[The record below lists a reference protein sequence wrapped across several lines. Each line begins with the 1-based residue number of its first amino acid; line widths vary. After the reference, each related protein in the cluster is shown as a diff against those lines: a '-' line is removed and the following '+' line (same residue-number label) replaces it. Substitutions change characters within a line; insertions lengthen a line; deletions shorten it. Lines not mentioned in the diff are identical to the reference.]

1 MQTKKPVPPTLHRN
15 PIMIF
20 IALFFLLVGI
30 ISIAV
35 IATAGSDAAQSFL
48 GVFLLV
54 CSLIPLVVTAF
65 FFYRSIIGEKAIKAE
80 KEKYGGFTLA
90 QAKLFYGFCLNAGIK
105 DLDSSVNQQ
114 KALLIING
122 NPTLNNINNIE
133 ALHVKMFQIA
143 LDDIHAIKIK
153 TETDRVADIRGKEH
167 ERFHKEE
174 HLASF
179 AGREKRLFM
188 LREQLNRVRE
198 RENVIREGLR
208 QAAIAGAAISA
219 AHEKKES
226 SWGTL
231 GGIAAGI
238 AGPAAGAAVAMDTMA
253 KNREVRAH
261 NAQVRSAVSSILSS
275 DIRGGYDGLSDL
287 RKQEEVLTK
296 EIAKAQ
302 VALTNDALTKD
313 EIFASLK
320 ITDIVQERTDSGA
333 IIITATVAAA
343 KEFAIDGAE
352 DLETTIDGSIAMQ
365 VIFDNGI
372 AGQAY
377 LNLPLYGI
385 GADDAAVKV
394 DGICHTA
401 EQGKTYTINPV
412 PHALWIMER

>member
-1 MQTKKPVPPTLHRN
+1 MQPKKSNSDYFSSILS
-15 PIMIF
+15 
-20 IALFFLLVGI
+20 ALAFALISLPFLLLGI
-30 ISIAV
+30 MAVAYARNNSFQHGLGIVLLV
-35 IATAGSDAAQSFL
+35 IAAI
-48 GVFLLV
+48 LL
-54 CSLIPLVVTAF
+54 AF
-65 FFYRSIIGEKAIKAE
+65 AIGQFVLSIRHTQNQKAE

-105 DLDSSVNQQ
+105 DLDSPVNQQ
-114 KALLIING
+114 KALLMIQSKPEFTAIS
-122 NPTLNNINNIE
+122 NIK
-133 ALHVKMFQIA
+133 ALHIKMFQAA
-143 LDDIHAIKIK
+143 LDDIHVIK
-153 TETDRVADIRGKEH
+153 TKKETDRVADIRGKEH
-167 ERFHKEE
+167 ERFHKEG

-208 QAAIAGAAISA
+208 QAAIAGAAIAA

-238 AGPAAGAAVAMDTMA
+238 AGPAAGAAVAIDTMA

-261 NAQVRSAVSSILSS
+261 NAQVRSAVNSILSS

-302 VALTNDALTKD
+302 VRLTNDTLTKD

-365 VIFDNGI
+365 VVFDNGI

-412 PHALWIMER
+412 PHALWVMER